1 MTRPVDERLV
11 HQRARR
17 VAAQVTG
24 LVGVA
29 MLVIVGLATVIVVR
43 GQQAATDR
51 LLRNTAS
58 TADDVGDPPPGA
70 WIVLERGELVQASP
84 GMPEELVLPLAARR
98 ATPHGLSTVRLE
110 DASYRVLTRRR
121 ETGVVVQVAV
131 DLKPQHEER
140 NRLLKTMGGTAVV
153 SLLVAA
159 GLGALIGR
167 RAVRPLAE
175 ALALQRGFVADAS
188 HELRTPLTLLST
200 RAQLLERNLP
210 TGATQQVRH
219 DVRGVVE
226 DVQRLAEVVEDLLV
240 AASPDDVDDRAEV
253 DLRALVG
260 KAVESARAHAAAV
273 QVVLAVESPPEPVP
287 VVVSAPAIRRAVL
300 SLVDNAVDH
309 TPAAGVVT
317 VSVAQRRGEA
327 TVRVS
332 DTGSGLTEQAAARVF
347 ERFHSGGHRAG
358 RAHYGL
364 GLALTHDV
372 VLRHGGRLSL
382 VPSESGAVFEIALP
396 T

>member
-17 VAAQVTG
+17 VAAQVTAVVG
-24 LVGVA
+24 LA

-70 WIVLERGELVQASP
+70 WIVFVRDARVQASP
-84 GMPEELVLPLAARR
+84 GLPEELVLPLAARR
-98 ATPHGLSTVRLE
+98 TRPDGFSTVRLD
-110 DASYRVLTRRR
+110 DASYRVVTRRR
-121 ETGVVVQVAV
+121 ETGVTVQVAV
-131 DLKPQHEER
+131 DLEPQHEER
-140 NRLLKTMGGTAVV
+140 DRLLQTMGGAAVV

-175 ALALQRGFVADAS
+175 SLALQRGFVADAS

-200 RAQLLERNLP
+200 RAQLLERSLP
-210 TGATQQVRH
+210 AGASQQVRD

-226 DVQRLAEVVEDLLV
+226 DVQRLAEVVGDLLV
-240 AASPDDVDDRAEV
+240 AASPDDVDQRVEV

-260 KAVESARAHAAAV
+260 KAVESARAHASAV
-273 QVVLAVESPPEPVP
+273 QVALALESPSDPVP

-309 TPAAGVVT
+309 TPPSGTVT
-317 VSVAQRRGEA
+317 VSVSQRRGEA
-327 TVRVS
+327 TVRVA
-332 DTGSGLTEQAAARVF
+332 DTGTGLTTEAAERVF

-382 VPSESGAVFEIALP
+382 VPSETGAVFEIALP
-396 T
+396 S

>member
-1 MTRPVDERLV
+1 VTRPVDERLV
-11 HQRARR
+11 HERARR
-17 VAAQVTG
+17 VATQVTG
-24 LVGVA
+24 LVGLA

-70 WIVLERGELVQASP
+70 WIVLARAGRVQASP
-84 GMPEELVLPLAARR
+84 GLPEELVLPLAARR
-98 ATPHGLSTVRLE
+98 AKPAGLSTVRLD
-110 DASYRVLTRRR
+110 DASYRLLTRHR
-121 ETGVVVQVAV
+121 ETGVVVQVAA
-131 DLKPQHEER
+131 DLRPQHEER
-140 NRLLKTMGGTAVV
+140 DRLLQTMGGAAVV

-159 GLGALIGR
+159 SLGALIGR

-200 RAQLLERNLP
+200 RTQLLERSLP
-210 TGATQQVRH
+210 VGASGQVRD

-240 AASPDDVDDRAEV
+240 AASPDDVDNRAEV

-260 KAVESARAHAAAV
+260 KAVDSARAHAAAV
-273 QVVLAVESPPEPVP
+273 QVELRMDSPVEAVP

-309 TPAAGVVT
+309 TPPEGTVT

-327 TVRVS
+327 TVRVA
-332 DTGSGLTEQAAARVF
+332 DTGTGLTPEAAARVF

-382 VPSESGAVFEIALP
+382 VPSESGAVFEITLP
-396 T
+396 S